1 MKNICKLSLVLGV
14 LFIAVNG
21 LALDLS
27 LDKVSESKLDSFL
40 DTAAA
45 KNETKSLPD
54 DKKVCQNYDVITQVN
69 TDNFEK
75 EVIFPEGIA
84 VVYFEKEE
92 TQTPD
97 GEYGDADNYEYD
109 AVNAEKNEDNG
120 FRKFAESYGCGA
132 VGFFRLY
139 ISAEE
144 SSNPKVISFLKEYD
158 IKSLPAVGIFE
169 NGRVSGIIDNDN
181 ESNLMKEAESQLLF
195 LLQ

>member
-1 MKNICKLSLVLGV
+1 MKNIYKLSLVLGS

-21 LALDLS
+21 FALDLS
-27 LDKVSESKLDSFL
+27 LDNVSESKLDSFL

-109 AVNAEKNEDNG
+109 AVNAEKNEYNG

-144 SSNPKVISFLKEYD
+144 SSNPKVIRFLKEYD

-169 NGRVSGIIDNDN
+169 NGRVSGIIDKDN